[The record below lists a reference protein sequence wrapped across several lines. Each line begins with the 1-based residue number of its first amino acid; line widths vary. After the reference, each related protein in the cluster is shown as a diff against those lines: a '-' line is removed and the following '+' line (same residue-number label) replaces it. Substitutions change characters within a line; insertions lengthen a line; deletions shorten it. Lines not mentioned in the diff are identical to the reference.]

1 MNKTE
6 EVYNFIEEYISIN
19 NYPPTVREICE
30 KMKLDSTATAV
41 YHLKKLE
48 NLGKIIRNGNKN
60 RAIELTNRST
70 LRGVSLPIVGTV
82 AAGTPILAEQDISDK
97 IMISEN
103 FFTGN
108 NLFVL
113 TVKGD
118 SMIEA
123 GILNGDYVIVSQQS
137 VANNGEIVV
146 CLLENEATVKRF
158 YRENGFFRLQPENSA
173 MSPIYTERVQILGKV
188 VGLIRNKI

>member
-1 MNKTE
+1 MSKTD
-6 EVYNFIEEYISIN
+6 EVYNFIEEYIAVN

-30 KMKLDSTATAV
+30 KINLDSTATVV

-48 NLGKIIRNGNKN
+48 TAGKIIRKGNKN
-60 RAIELTNRST
+60 RAIELTNKST
-70 LRGVSLPIVGTV
+70 MRGVTIPVVGTV
-82 AAGTPILAEQDISDK
+82 AAGIPILAEQDISDK

-103 FFTGN
+103 FFMGN

-123 GILNGDYVIVSQQS
+123 GILDGDYVIVSQQS

-158 YRENGFFRLQPENSA
+158 YREKGFFRLQPENSS
-173 MSPIYTERVQILGKV
+173 MTPIYAENVQILGKV